1 MQCSGWPGNGKTGV
15 LATAQARRA
24 KAAEQVTALQ
34 KICLIPCEEYEDL
47 KKKIAEYRGKAG
59 K

>member
-1 MQCSGWPGNGKTGV
+1 M
-15 LATAQARRA
+15 QARRA

-34 KICLIPCEEYEDL
+34 KICLIPCEECEDL
-47 KKKIAEYRGKAG
+47 KKKIAEPRGKTG